1 MVLQL
6 SEVVGNYSVVRFAPG
21 AGIPAWVQTSGFYS
35 VTKTADELSV
45 VCESRVVQPGAEKVE
60 EGWRCFRVVGTM
72 DFGLTGVMASLTVPL
87 AKAGISIFAVSTFDT
102 DYLLVKEKNW
112 RGAIEALSGAGFEFH

>member
-1 MVLQL
+1 MLL
-6 SEVVGNYSVVRFAPG
+6 TEVKGAYSVVRFPAGSKLPG
-21 AGIPAWVQTSGFYS
+21 WVGGSTFYS

-45 VCESRVVQPGAEKVE
+45 VCESRFVQPGAEKVE
-60 EGWRCFRVVGTM
+60 AGWRCFRVVGTM

-102 DYLLVKEKNW
+102 DYLLVKKEAW
-112 RGAIEALSGAGFEFH
+112 EGAVSALSQAGFKFE